1 MQVEVKGNKHP
12 SCHPDMLGKVRLKQ
26 KIKETKGK
34 SYVPFRGK
42 FRFSFIFIFL
52 AAALDYVR
60 DHPQDPINQ
69 KQFDE
74 ACGVGVVVT
83 PEQIE
88 NAVSASARAGKK
100 YHVVHRFY

>member
-1 MQVEVKGNKHP
+1 MF
-12 SCHPDMLGKVRLKQ
+12 CLGENLD
-26 KIKETKGK
+26 
-34 SYVPFRGK
+34 
-42 FRFSFIFIFL
+42 FILFLFL

-88 NAVSASARAGKK
+88 NAVSASAQAGKK
-100 YHVVHRFY
+100 YHVVHKFYWTTVFTKGLMLCRWRWLSRSTKSSF